1 MYFIFK
7 HAKFSRYKDV
17 KGKVYNFD
25 KNSPNWEKVK
35 VGSKVLLYDKESN
48 EIFGSA
54 VISELKINEN
64 EFYAYYKN
72 YVHFKKPIELTKE
85 IREKLKIRNLEL
97 PSPGII
103 PITKEVYEKLLDLG
117 K

>member
-1 MYFIFK
+1 M
-7 HAKFSRYKDV
+7 
-17 KGKVYNFD
+17 
-25 KNSPNWEKVK
+25 
-35 VGSKVLLYDKESN
+35 
-48 EIFGSA
+48 FGSA
-54 VISELKINEN
+54 VIRELKTVNEN

-103 PITKEVYEKLLDLG
+103 PITKEVYEKLLNLSKTCTHSSRKASLRRVHRLQD
-117 K
+117 